1 MPKNLLKALMKILIK
16 KMSNKDLLSNV
27 KKLRELTGVGF
38 NDCKFALDETNG
50 DIEKS
55 IEFLRKKGIA
65 KASKK
70 MSRTASEGLAIV
82 KESKGQIS
90 LIEINSETDFV
101 AKNEDFIN
109 FCKELSEINFLVRSD
124 INELTKTKMKNDL
137 SVKDNLVNLIA
148 KIGEKITIRRAKFF
162 DNSNGTNFFYV
173 HSALDKGIG
182 KIISIVKLEGIQKG
196 KNDEIGNKIAMHIAA
211 SNPLAIDKDNIDK
224 KLVDKELEIIKA
236 EIVNSGKPKE
246 MAEKISKG
254 KISKFLNDNSLLNQI
269 WIMDPKK
276 KITDVLK
283 ENSLEKPLK
292 ILDFIRYKVGEGV

>member
-1 MPKNLLKALMKILIK
+1 
-16 KMSNKDLLSNV
+16 MSNKDLLSNV

-101 AKNEDFIN
+101 AKNDDFIN

-124 INELTKTKMKNDL
+124 INELTKTKMKNNL
-137 SVKDNLVNLIA
+137 SVKDNLVSLIA